1 MDKLK
6 RSKNRALAAAI
17 ILTVLLVAGIPA
29 IPLGFTSGYIA
40 VGIVGIVFTV
50 IGFYGCPI
58 SWTAYANYAPLM
70 RVVYAIEKEGL
81 RTVPE
86 LSAHLRRSE
95 KDVTAAI
102 SKAIDKMY
110 LENYLFDGKTLTP
123 NKKSAAATKIFPSK
137 CPSCG
142 APLPPAASQSN
153 HIRCPYCDTTIN
165 RFN

>member
-17 ILTVLLVAGIPA
+17 ILTVLLISGIPA

-70 RVVYAIEKEGL
+70 RVVYAIEHESMYSVSEIATYL
-81 RTVPE
+81 RK
-86 LSAHLRRSE
+86 SE
-95 KDVTAAI
+95 KTVQSIIT
-102 SKAIDKMY
+102 KCIDKLY
-110 LENYLFDGKTLTP
+110 LEGYFFDGEKLTLNE
-123 NKKSAAATKIFPSK
+123 NKKLKQKTAYTK
-137 CPSCG
+137 CPNCG
-142 APLPPAASQSN
+142 APLPASSGADG
-153 HIRCPYCDTTIN
+153 HIRCPYCDTLIQ
-165 RFN
+165 